1 VYTFYQQVNL
11 SPALGA
17 DSDVDAAV
25 KKPMLHDMF
34 DLLGLPVSH
43 TGLSM
48 FTSWLPQ
55 QEDSTSDSEDYGSMT
70 KQIYSSSSSS
80 IAGVLFLQLLLLNLK
95 ASLMAPAI
103 GGCKR
108 NHALRQRDQHKDFTV
123 II

>member
-1 VYTFYQQVNL
+1 MILTHRNLVCPFARKGNSSRAAIEGVSLHYYKFTLYQQVNL

-55 QEDSTSDSEDYGSMT
+55 QEDSTSDSEDY
-70 KQIYSSSSSS
+70 
-80 IAGVLFLQLLLLNLK
+80 
-95 ASLMAPAI
+95 ASAPE
-103 GGCKR
+103 
-108 NHALRQRDQHKDFTV
+108 
-123 II
+123 

>member
-1 VYTFYQQVNL
+1 MCTFYQQVNL

-70 KQIYSSSSSS
+70 KQSYSSPCTP
-80 IAGVLFLQLLLLNLK
+80 L
-95 ASLMAPAI
+95 
-103 GGCKR
+103 
-108 NHALRQRDQHKDFTV
+108 
-123 II
+123 